1 MLKINDIKYKN
12 DSDADIDRIL
22 LGYSD
27 FKDPLEA
34 VLDDIGINIF
44 RHAAIR
50 LMEDAQEEGWIPPK
64 QCRKDNI
71 LGCVSESF
79 AGSDADDCLKT
90 LDITIYDILEDPK
103 KYKYLT
109 KD

>member
-27 FKDPLEA
+27 FKDPVEA

-50 LMEDAQEEGWIPPK
+50 LMEDAQVEGWIPPK
-64 QCRKDNI
+64 RCREDNI
-71 LGCVSESF
+71 LGCVAESF

-90 LDITIYDILEDPK
+90 LDLTIYDILEDPK

-109 KD
+109 KE